1 MIFVVGL
8 SIDGGENG
16 IWSCI
21 MSHQKS
27 LVLAVDD
34 NPQNLQFLGKLLS
47 DNGYEVGMA
56 QNGQQALNFVKKN
69 DPDLILLDIMM
80 PGMDGYEVCK
90 QLKKDYFAQ
99 QIPVIFLTAMT
110 ESQNIIKGFEAGG
123 VDYVTKPF
131 NSGELLARIKTH
143 IEIRILRGLL
153 PMCSK
158 CKKIRDDEGFWNQ
171 VDSYIEEHSQATFTH
186 GICPEC
192 LVKLYGDK
200 DWFKKKK

>member
-1 MIFVVGL
+1 MT
-8 SIDGGENG
+8 
-16 IWSCI
+16 
-21 MSHQKS
+21 HQKA

-69 DPDLILLDIMM
+69 DPDLILMDIMM
-80 PGMDGYEVCK
+80 PGMDGYEVCER
-90 QLKKDYFAQ
+90 LKKDFSSQ
-99 QIPVIFLTAMT
+99 QIPIIFLTAMT
-110 ESQNIIKGFEAGG
+110 ESEDIIKGFEAGG

-131 NSGELLARIKTH
+131 NPAELLARIKTH
-143 IEIRILRGLL
+143 IEVRILRGLL
-153 PMCSK
+153 PMCSR
-158 CKKIRDDEGFWNQ
+158 CKKIRDDEGFWKQ
-171 VDSYIEEHSQATFTH
+171 VDSYIEEHSQVTFAQ
-186 GICPEC
+186 GICPDC

>member
-1 MIFVVGL
+1 M
-8 SIDGGENG
+8 N
-16 IWSCI
+16 
-21 MSHQKS
+21 HKKP

-56 QNGQQALNFVKKN
+56 QNGQQALNFVRKN
-69 DPDLILLDIMM
+69 EPDLILLDIMM
-80 PGMDGYEVCK
+80 PGMDGYEVCER
-90 QLKKDYFAQ
+90 LKKDFFAQ
-99 QIPVIFLTAMT
+99 QIPIIFITAMT
-110 ESQNIIKGFEAGG
+110 ESQDIIKGFEVGG
-123 VDYVTKPF
+123 ADYVTKPF

-143 IEIRILRGLL
+143 IEIRILRGML

-171 VDSYIEEHSQATFTH
+171 VDSYIEEHSQVTFSH

-200 DWFKKKK
+200 DWFKNKK